1 MDNIHV
7 VKKTTLTDE
16 TFYSGLSVLYFNIFT
31 KLDQIKKTVKPK
43 NSSVMNHLRLL
54 KYFSIL

>member
-7 VKKTTLTDE
+7 VKKTIITDE

-31 KLDQIKKTVKPK
+31 KLDQVKKTVKPK
-43 NSSVMNHLRLL
+43 NSFVTNHLRFL

>member
-1 MDNIHV
+1 MDNIDV

-31 KLDQIKKTVKPK
+31 KLDQVKKTVKPK
-43 NSSVMNHLRLL
+43 NSSVMNHLRFL